1 MRTAAGAPYEC
12 LNSRNTKKLRIGS
25 SFSSDRGTV
34 PVGAMLYR
42 PLAAALILLS
52 AFTLFWR
59 LDAVPIW
66 RDEATTANWARLM
79 VETGSLMPYVYHDG
93 QLVVQAPDGHDVN
106 SKMLPAMQSY
116 LQFYVS
122 AISFKLL
129 GVSEW
134 SARVPYALLGA
145 LTLFVLWRLG
155 VALFGHGV
163 LALSLPALA
172 TTSLYFLNAVRQ
184 GRYYALVLLATAWL
198 LLEVTRYLKDQRVAR
213 ERLFYV
219 KLAAIG
225 FLLYFANYVAFVGTW
240 MSLGLFVLWQGD
252 LRLIRNFIALCS
264 AMAVVVMADFWLLH
278 SEFAGSWPPPDNR
291 SLAETYQ
298 RTLISRGKDFWRHI
312 PLVALVP
319 VGFYLGKEA
328 LARVSR
334 GGQAIAAVALL
345 TATSGLWLGYRQIR
359 EFPELGFWAWAV
371 ACLATPAAFYLIWRN
386 LRERRLWVRIAALA
400 GLLLVVSPLLTI
412 AAGKSQTSMRHYY
425 QTMPAAVLLGG
436 LAIAGVQRRSNAMA
450 GALFVGLA
458 IWPNLDSQLG
468 GTEQIVQRQ
477 FLADRS
483 YTGPVLD
490 YLREHLE
497 PGDRVAVVRNVKA
510 MTLYFYFPQMRWV
523 GSLNSEAPHNQ
534 KFRGLLP
541 DDQFDDAADAD
552 WYVLWNQRDET
563 PKGLTDEYEKV
574 FEYEYTQLQSWW
586 DRASSPSTRKYE
598 IYRR

>member
-1 MRTAAGAPYEC
+1 M
-12 LNSRNTKKLRIGS
+12 
-25 SFSSDRGTV
+25 
-34 PVGAMLYR
+34 YR
-42 PLAAALILLS
+42 LLAAALVLLS
-52 AFTLFWR
+52 ACTLFWR

-93 QLVVQAPDGHDVN
+93 QLIVQAPDGHDVN

-116 LQFYVS
+116 LQFYVT
-122 AISFKLL
+122 AASFKLL

-134 SARVPYALLGA
+134 SARIPYALLGA

-155 VALFGHGV
+155 VELFGHSV

-184 GRYYALVLLATAWL
+184 GRYYALVLLATSWL
-198 LLEVTRYLKDQRVAR
+198 LLEMTRYLKDQRVAR
-213 ERLFYV
+213 ERSFYL

-252 LRLIRNFIALCS
+252 LRLIRNFIGLCA
-264 AMAVVVMADFWLLH
+264 AMELVVIGDFWLLH
-278 SEFAGSWPPPDNR
+278 SEFAGSWPPPESR

-298 RTLISRGKDFWRHI
+298 RILITRGKDYWRHI

-319 VGFYLGKEA
+319 VGFYLAKEA
-328 LARVSR
+328 MERTSR
-334 GGQAIAAVALL
+334 TAKGIAVLALL
-345 TATSGLWLGYRQIR
+345 TVTSGLWLGYRDIR
-359 EFPELGFWAWAV
+359 ELPELGFWAWGL
-371 ACLATPAAFYLIWRN
+371 ACLATPVTFWLIWRK
-386 LRERRLWVRIAALA
+386 LREHGAWVRIAALA
-400 GLLLVVSPLLTI
+400 SLLLLVSPLLTI

-425 QTMPAAVLLGG
+425 QMMPAAVLLGG
-436 LAIAGVQRRSNAMA
+436 LAIAGVQRRSKVTA

-468 GTEQIVQRQ
+468 GTEQVVQRQ
-477 FLADRS
+477 LLADRS

-490 YLREHLE
+490 YLREHLK
-497 PGDRVAVVRNVKA
+497 PGDRVAVVRNVKG
-510 MTLYFYFPQMRWV
+510 MTLYFYFPEMRWV
-523 GSLNSEAPHNQ
+523 GSLNSDAPHNRQ
-534 KFRGLLP
+534 FRGRIP
-541 DDQFDDAADAD
+541 DDQFDDAAGAD
-552 WYVLWNQRDET
+552 WYVLWNQREEL